1 MTIAHPFAL
10 ITICSTPRS
19 TWVRNGQRDVRNQRS
34 STVPGWIIGEIL
46 RLANGVR
53 TVRFKTTNKMKDTL
67 GWKTV
72 TFSDSPYLFKIVIQ
86 FRMVMLN
93 RFFLLFGAL

>member
-19 TWVRNGQRDVRNQRS
+19 TGVRNGQRDVRNQRS
-34 STVPGWIIGEIL
+34 STVPSWISGEIL

-53 TVRFKTTNKMKDTL
+53 TVRFKTTNEKIYTGLEDLSPCDVL
-67 GWKTV
+67 GEPIPV
-72 TFSDSPYLFKIVIQ
+72 
-86 FRMVMLN
+86 
-93 RFFLLFGAL
+93 